1 MVKKMIQMNIKLINK
16 TVENT
21 ISSVIFLCKK
31 ELSYLEL
38 SEHLKMLNENINSL
52 QTLILFSEDNQFI
65 KKVCAIQLI
74 ANNIN
79 NEVSKEEFNGVLSKE
94 FRINQIHCLKNLA
107 KTFNIKM

>member
-1 MVKKMIQMNIKLINK
+1 MNIELINK

-38 SEHLKMLNENINSL
+38 SEQLKMLNENINSL

-65 KKVCAIQLI
+65 KKVCAIQVI

-79 NEVSKEEFNGVLSKE
+79 NEVSKDQFNGALSKE

-107 KTFNIKM
+107 KTFNIQM